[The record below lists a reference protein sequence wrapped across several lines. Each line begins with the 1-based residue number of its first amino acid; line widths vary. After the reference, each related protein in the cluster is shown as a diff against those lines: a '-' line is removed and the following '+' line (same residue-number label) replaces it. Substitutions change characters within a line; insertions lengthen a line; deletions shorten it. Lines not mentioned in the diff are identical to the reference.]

1 MAIAARTPIPSP
13 SLARPQPPQRRR
25 LAAAPTV
32 TARADLQRVTTPI
45 ARAAP
50 FELWIL
56 FFWSRP
62 GRADPGVDFKIVTAP
77 TRRYYSRAARF
88 FFAGSPQIQTPHF
101 LAPKQGFCTPPAR
114 RACPARRSTCD
125 VSLVPRALASVSV
138 LLEASGGCRCLETAR
153 WGDETS
159 ADGPALNRESARMSR
174 NRTTR
179 KREAMNKHA
188 RKHART
194 Q

>member
-1 MAIAARTPIPSP
+1 MSFGFFFLVASRQG
-13 SLARPQPPQRRR
+13 RPRRGFQNR
-25 LAAAPTV
+25 NRPN
-32 TARADLQRVTTPI
+32 TALLLSD
-45 ARAAP
+45 
-50 FELWIL
+50 
-56 FFWSRP
+56 RP
-62 GRADPGVDFKIVTAP
+62 L
-77 TRRYYSRAARF
+77 
-88 FFAGSPQIQTPHF
+88 FFAGSPQIQTPTF
-101 LAPKQGFCTPPAR
+101 SRQNKDFVRLPRG

-159 ADGPALNRESARMSR
+159 ADSPALNRESARMSR

-188 RKHART
+188 RKHAHNKMGERDRVHVMLSPLLP
-194 Q
+194 